1 MTHYKTNTRQDT
13 DYWRANAAN
22 LNLSDN
28 LKKLYSAW
36 MTGKSIAAGVS
47 QQVIGR
53 GYPLFSWYSIMAGMG
68 VFPDTHSLRAP
79 TSAQARFSMA
89 EIDNLLDRSAA
100 QLSGS
105 PPRVGCDRAPPD
117 RPLLTD
123 LFLVGALPGAHM
135 NPTLPEIPVVP
146 ALDDEAVRRDVIG
159 SARPAILRGW
169 VKAWPSVAAG
179 RRSPAA
185 LVEYLR
191 GFDNGAPVDAI
202 MTPPEVEGRVFY
214 DAAMNGFNFIRNRL
228 PVSTIAEQVLR
239 YSGFPR
245 PPAVAVQSALIRDCL
260 PGFAAQ
266 NPLSV
271 LEGVEP
277 RIWFG
282 NAITTPAHLDE
293 WNNIGCVVS
302 GRRRFTLFPPEQI
315 ANLYIGPLDFA
326 PTGAPMSLVR
336 LHAPDFERF
345 PRFRTALAAAMSAE
359 LEPGDAIYIPP
370 LWWHHVESLEP
381 FNLLVNYWWHA
392 APARAPRHRTRLR

>member
-1 MTHYKTNTRQDT
+1 
-13 DYWRANAAN
+13 
-22 LNLSDN
+22 
-28 LKKLYSAW
+28 
-36 MTGKSIAAGVS
+36 
-47 QQVIGR
+47 
-53 GYPLFSWYSIMAGMG
+53 
-68 VFPDTHSLRAP
+68 
-79 TSAQARFSMA
+79 
-89 EIDNLLDRSAA
+89 
-100 QLSGS
+100 
-105 PPRVGCDRAPPD
+105 
-117 RPLLTD
+117 
-123 LFLVGALPGAHM
+123 
-135 NPTLPEIPVVP
+135 
-146 ALDDEAVRRDVIG
+146 
-159 SARPAILRGW
+159 
-169 VKAWPSVAAG
+169 VAAG

-191 GFDNGAPVDAI
+191 GFDNGASVDAI

-282 NAITTPAHLDE
+282 NAITTPAHVDE

-381 FNLLVNYWWHA
+381 FNMLVNYWWHA
-392 APARAPRHRTRLR
+392 APARALGTAPGFDSLIHAILTLRRQPPATRAAWQAIFNHYVFGDDADVIAHIPAHRHGILGNVSDADVARLRAHLAERLRK